1 MGFLG
6 GMERA
11 GCPSCGG
18 PLAAA
23 EGGGGVYAVRP
34 RGGKRGG
41 RGAGVARLRRATAR
55 AHPRGTPQAREQDR
69 DRRKGGARPPVALA
83 GFYRDALHG
92 REMRLELEPS
102 RHEVY
107 EGEIRRILDI

>member
-1 MGFLG
+1 
-6 GMERA
+6 
-11 GCPSCGG
+11 
-18 PLAAA
+18 
-23 EGGGGVYAVRP
+23 
-34 RGGKRGG
+34 
-41 RGAGVARLRRATAR
+41 
-55 AHPRGTPQAREQDR
+55 
-69 DRRKGGARPPVALA
+69 VALA